1 MEHLQKNITNIYSC
15 LADDTSRRIYANRLL
30 YSLTGD
36 KKYLQNV
43 IRITAEGR
51 EFTERLKDHRRK
63 IIFGAGAW
71 GKEIVNA
78 YADVQFV
85 CFVDNQKAGGKLL
98 GLPVISFQEYV
109 KQYRDD
115 LAIIATRLYYE
126 QFYRQLK
133 EHGIPEQNIINIGK
147 AIDELS
153 KKQYFDL
160 PELKSTAQSKEN
172 FVDAGSLDGR
182 TSILFSK
189 WAKEKCGKIWAL
201 EPEAE
206 NAVCCRKNLLESFG
220 GGYIRYEVIQKGLWD
235 CKKQMSFVS
244 GSKGASR
251 IEDTGNSTIEVDRL
265 DAILPEEEPVTFIK
279 MDLEGAELHAL
290 QGAEQTIRRYRPKL
304 AVSIYH
310 KPEDIWEIPE
320 MILKL
325 HPDYRLYLRHYSI
338 AAAETVVYAI

>member
-1 MEHLQKNITNIYSC
+1 MKHLQKEITNIYSC
-15 LADDTSRRIYANRLL
+15 LKDDTSRTIYVNRLL

-36 KKYLQNV
+36 KQFLQNV
-43 IRITAEGR
+43 IRMTAEGR
-51 EFTERLKDHRRK
+51 EFYDRLKDGRRR
-63 IIFGAGAW
+63 IIFGAGTW
-71 GKEIVNA
+71 GKEIA
-78 YADVQFV
+78 QTYADVQFE

-109 KQYRDD
+109 KQYRED

-126 QFYRQLK
+126 EFYRQLK
-133 EHGIPEQNIINIGK
+133 THGIPEQNIINIGK
-147 AIDELS
+147 SIDGLS
-153 KKQYFDL
+153 RKQYFDL
-160 PELKSTAQSKEN
+160 PELKSAAQTKEN

-182 TSILFSK
+182 TSILFSE
-189 WAKEKCGKIWAL
+189 WAKEKCGKIWAF

-206 NAVCCRKNLLESFG
+206 NADCCRKNLSEYFG

-235 CKKQMSFVS
+235 CKKQMSFVA

-251 IEDTGNSTIEVDRL
+251 IEDTGSSMIGVDQL
-265 DAILPEEEPVTFIK
+265 DAMLPEGEPATFIK
-279 MDLEGAELHAL
+279 MDLEGAEFHAL

-310 KPEDIWEIPE
+310 KPEDIWEIPGI
-320 MILKL
+320 ILKMN
-325 HPDYRLYLRHYSI
+325 PDYRLYLRHYSI